1 MNIRTSA
8 GRQSVLH
15 TGPLCSLDL
24 NPRTFSSS
32 ISACL
37 WLTKETYSIV
47 LVELGTKP
55 PVEENAEA
63 KKEMEA

>member
-1 MNIRTSA
+1 MFL
-8 GRQSVLH
+8 GL
-15 TGPLCSLDL
+15 GPEKLLQFQL
-24 NPRTFSSS
+24 RL
-32 ISACL
+32 L
-37 WLTKETYSIV
+37 WPTKETYTIV

>member
-1 MNIRTSA
+1 MFL
-8 GRQSVLH
+8 GRRPEKLLQFQLRL
-15 TGPLCSLDL
+15 PLADEG
-24 NPRTFSSS
+24 NYT
-32 ISACL
+32 
-37 WLTKETYSIV
+37 IV